1 MYIRQ
6 PLLNNHLVNNHLV
19 NRNPHPVALQGIDIG
34 IPLNIF
40 SNIYTNLHYGFDI
53 TTTKSILLQFLLG
66 YYAYGYDRIKDA
78 NEYSTSADISIYPQ
92 NKIDLYKQILDQK
105 LLYEVTVNT
114 ALIASIY
121 LLSIDNYDIT
131 HLPFLLLLYLS
142 ANYKEY
148 KPLLSVYKPLYIA
161 IMWTITTIGLPCVLH
176 DNNYDILMY
185 PQDYLSCL
193 LFIFSASNFADI
205 NDIEEDK
212 KLGVKTLPVLYGK
225 QLTSYISFA
234 AVAFAAILL
243 VENPNFENRFWINS
257 LIEAQHLGLMCVI
270 YNNTIS

>member
-1 MYIRQ
+1 MYTKLIPYRL
-6 PLLNNHLVNNHLV
+6 PLKPFLRSSSPQLIIQDLS
-19 NRNPHPVALQGIDIG
+19 IG
-34 IPLNIF
+34 LPLNIF

-53 TTTKSILLQFLLG
+53 TTTKSIFLQFLLG

-78 NEYSTSADISIYPQ
+78 NEYSKSTDISIYPQ
-92 NKIDLYKQILDQK
+92 NKIDLYKRILDQK
-105 LLYEVTVNT
+105 LLYDITVNS
-114 ALIASIY
+114 ALIGSIY
-121 LLSIDNYDIT
+121 LLSIDNYDVT

-142 ANYKEY
+142 SNYKEY

-176 DNNYDILMY
+176 DNNYDILMS

-205 NDIEEDK
+205 NDIQEDK

-234 AVAFAAILL
+234 AVAIAAILL

-257 LIEAQHLGLMCVI
+257 IIESQHIGLMYFI
-270 YNNTIS
+270 YNSTLS

>member
-1 MYIRQ
+1 MYSKLITYKQ
-6 PLLNNHLVNNHLV
+6 PIKPFLRTSKPQLIVQDLS
-19 NRNPHPVALQGIDIG
+19 IG

-40 SNIYTNLHYGFDI
+40 SNVYTNLHYGFDI
-53 TTTKSILLQFLLG
+53 TTTKSIFLQFLLG

-78 NEYSTSADISIYPQ
+78 NEYTNSTDTSIYPE
-92 NKIDLYKQILDQK
+92 NKIKLYKRILDKK
-105 LLYEVTVNT
+105 LLYDITVNS
-114 ALIASIY
+114 ALLGSIY

-142 ANYKEY
+142 SNYKEY
-148 KPLLSVYKPLYIA
+148 KPLLSIYKPLYIA
-161 IMWTITTIGLPCVLH
+161 AMWTLTTIILPCVLYE
-176 DNNYDILMY
+176 NNYDILIY

-205 NDIEEDK
+205 NDIKEDK

-225 QLTSYISFA
+225 QLTSYVSFA
-234 AVAFAAILL
+234 AVAIAAILL
-243 VENPNFENRFWINS
+243 IENPNFENRFWINS
-257 LIEAQHLGLMCVI
+257 IIEAQHLGLMYVI